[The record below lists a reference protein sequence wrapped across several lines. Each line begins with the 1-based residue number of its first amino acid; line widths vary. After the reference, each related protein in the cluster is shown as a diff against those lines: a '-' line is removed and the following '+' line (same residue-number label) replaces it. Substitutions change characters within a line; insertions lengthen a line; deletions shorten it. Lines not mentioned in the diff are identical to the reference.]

1 MIGRVS
7 DIDLRLLRIFVAVV
21 ESGGYSLAGA
31 RLNAAESTI
40 SSHMTE
46 LERRL
51 GMRLCER
58 GRSGF
63 KLTKDGEEVYEATRE
78 LVADLARY
86 RDRLATLKPALGG
99 TLNIGLPDATL
110 SNTES
115 RLVEAFAAY
124 RKVSPGVALDIQ
136 MLNPRD
142 LERKVVEGAL
152 HLAIAPEHRR
162 VAGLA
167 YTPLFVER
175 NYLYCAKA
183 HPLFTRDDA
192 TITQFDL
199 DAADRISRGYLE
211 RFDEAFFSKP
221 ASEATVAHI
230 EAAALLIL
238 TGLFIGF
245 LPDHY
250 AKTWVTGGQLR
261 AIKPGQ
267 ILYSAH
273 FNVITRRKAE
283 ADMRVSAFVRQ
294 LRRHCTSV
302 AESSGFADR

>member
-46 LERRL
+46 LEHRL

-63 KLTKDGEEVYEATRE
+63 KLTKDGEEVYQATRE
-78 LVADLARY
+78 LLADVARY

-124 RKVSPGVALDIQ
+124 HKASPGIALDIQ

-167 YTPLFVER
+167 YIPLFIER
-175 NYLYCAKA
+175 NYLYCARA

-221 ASEATVAHI
+221 ASGATVAQI

-250 AKTWVTGGQLR
+250 ARPWILDGQLR
-261 AIKPGQ
+261 AIKPDH
-267 ILYSAH
+267 IVYSAH
-273 FNVITRRKAE
+273 FNIITRRKAE
-283 ADMRVSAFVRQ
+283 ADMRVSALVRQ
-294 LRRHCTSV
+294 LRQHCTR
-302 AESSGFADR
+302 AAGSSGFADR